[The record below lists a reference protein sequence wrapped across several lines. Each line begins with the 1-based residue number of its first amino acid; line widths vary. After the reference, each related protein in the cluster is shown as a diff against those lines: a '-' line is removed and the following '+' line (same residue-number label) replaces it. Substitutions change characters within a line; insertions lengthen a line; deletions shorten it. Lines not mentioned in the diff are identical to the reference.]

1 MKNIKLISCL
11 LIILLLVFF
20 VVLIC
25 SFFFWQNY
33 TLIQIKAL
41 TGAFES
47 GEASSAMGAFRRYI
61 EATPQENAD
70 FISMGEQA
78 FTAAGYSY
86 SAGKVL
92 SNSFQNACA
101 ACLLISLFLCFL
113 LIFFVFL
120 LFNKSRNYI
129 NEIKGDL
136 KDANIHIAV
145 LKAKNEKELMQMHEY
160 EENLYHQIKTPL
172 TGLRLAVDQLYAK
185 CNAHNSQAYETAQMQ
200 LRKLSR
206 MTTLFL
212 QDRRISSN
220 IVRFNFAVQSLDSI
234 LYEAVTQLSDYAD
247 FKNVSLIVQA
257 ADGEY
262 FLPGDQVWL
271 QETII
276 TLIEN
281 AIDHA
286 GTNEGVHIS
295 LSPCSPYF
303 RLQICTSGAQ
313 LIPEQEKQIFERF
326 FTNKTSHFGI
336 GLHMA
341 KSVIEAH
348 HGEITAYNKN
358 DPSPCVCFDVFF
370 PVLSGPDAYVVT

>member
-1 MKNIKLISCL
+1 MKNMKWIPCL
-11 LIILLLVFF
+11 LVILLLFF
-20 VVLIC
+20 AAALI
-25 SFFFWQNY
+25 SSYFFWQNY
-33 TLIQIKAL
+33 TLTQIKTL
-41 TGAFES
+41 TGAFVSE
-47 GEASSAMGAFRRYI
+47 ETSSAMDAFRQYI
-61 EATPQENAD
+61 EATPQENAA

-86 SAGKVL
+86 SAGRVL
-92 SNSFQNACA
+92 SDSFQNACFS
-101 ACLLISLFLCFL
+101 CLIISLLLCFS
-113 LIFFVFL
+113 LIFFVFI
-120 LFNKSRNYI
+120 LFNKCRNRI
-129 NEIKGDL
+129 NQLDGDL
-136 KDANIHIAV
+136 KNATIHIAA
-145 LKAKNEKELMQMHEY
+145 LKAMNEKELMQMHEY

-172 TGLRLAVDQLYAK
+172 TGLRLAVDQLHAE
-185 CNAHNSQAYETAQMQ
+185 CNAHDSQAYETAQMQ

-247 FKNVSLIVQA
+247 FKNVSLIAQT
-257 ADGEY
+257 DGGEY

-286 GTNEGVHIS
+286 GTKESVHIS
-295 LSPCSPYF
+295 LSPSSSYF
-303 RLQICTSGAQ
+303 RLQICTNGAQ
-313 LIPEQEKQIFERF
+313 LTPGQEKQIFERY

-358 DPSPCVCFDVFF
+358 DPAPCVCFDVSL
-370 PVLSGPDAYVVT
+370 PILSGADAYIVT